1 MMKRA
6 EEYRKLTDAVVN
18 ARMEEKDKDAQN
30 YVDVVLVQLVEQA
43 VKKGNDAIEA
53 VIPCSIDKMLVASK
67 MMRLDFTVEHGDKK
81 NSLFIMW

>member
-43 VKKGNDAIEA
+43 VKKGDDAIA
-53 VIPCSIDKMLVASK
+53 VDIPKVIDKMLVASK
-67 MMRLDFTVEHGDKK
+67 LLALGFTVEHGDKK

>member
-30 YVDVVLVQLVEQA
+30 YIDVVLVQLVEQA
-43 VKKGNDAIEA
+43 VKKGNDAIDA
-53 VIPCSIDKMLVASK
+53 DIPKIIDKMLVASK
-67 MMRLDFTVEHGDKK
+67 LLALGFTVEYGDKK

>member
-30 YVDVVLVQLVEQA
+30 YVDVVLVQLVEEE

-53 VIPCSIDKMLVASK
+53 DIPKIINKMLVASK
-67 MMRLDFTVEHGDKK
+67 LLALGFTVEHGDKK